1 MNKKQ
6 LWGNIKAKGFTLIE
20 LLVVVLIIG
29 ILAAV
34 ALPQYQLAVL
44 KSQYTMLKHLAK
56 SIAQAQ
62 EVYYLANGNYS
73 TDFEGLDVS
82 LSSDA
87 TCTGTTCNFPN
98 GSCELGITTN
108 YDVVACYLDKNSN
121 HAMAYVQRFAH
132 SRDANS
138 RVCRAYSQDL
148 TALDSKLCL
157 QETGRST
164 LNTNMAGYYYALYK
178 D

>member
-1 MNKKQ
+1 
-6 LWGNIKAKGFTLIE
+6 
-20 LLVVVLIIG
+20 
-29 ILAAV
+29 
-34 ALPQYQLAVL
+34 
-44 KSQYTMLKHLAK
+44 
-56 SIAQAQ
+56 
-62 EVYYLANGNYS
+62 
-73 TDFEGLDVS
+73 
-82 LSSDA
+82 
-87 TCTGTTCNFPN
+87 
-98 GSCELGITTN
+98 
-108 YDVVACYLDKNSN
+108 
-121 HAMAYVQRFAH
+121 VQRFAH